1 MVASCSPRNTETD
14 TEAHLAAGFCAATGT
29 YSSSHPP
36 LAAATAASFPE
47 YLFPR
52 LLTFPLDRPAFVDA
66 TTGATLSFADL
77 RARSLKVATA
87 LSALGLRRGH
97 VALLLAPT
105 SLHFPVV
112 SLGVLALGA
121 VLSTANPLLTPH
133 ELADQARDSEP
144 FLVLTTAELAPKLSS
159 LTASPVVVLIDEL
172 LTGIDGHDTWAY
184 TSDDISRDDPALLFY
199 SSGTTGRSKGV
210 VSTHGNVIAA
220 AAFLRRVWRRGDG
233 DDDDG
238 VDVYGCVLPM
248 FHMFGFSAF
257 VLGTP
262 AIGATAV
269 LVPGRFSVD
278 RLMAAMEEHRVT
290 RLLAVPPMVV
300 QMAKVA
306 AGEPSST
313 STRRLCLREVVSS
326 GAPLQREHMARFRSC
341 FPRVNIVQ
349 CYGLTEST
357 GIVTMCDLPQLLHEH
372 GNDDGVEC
380 SNEPPTISIGRL
392 VPSTEARIVDVESRE
407 ALPPNH
413 VGELWIR
420 GPSVMQGYLRSKEAT
435 AAALVTTDAEDGGG
449 RWLRTG
455 DLCYFESGGL
465 IHVVDRIKELIKYK
479 AYQVAP
485 AELEDVLA
493 VHPDIHD
500 AAVAPYP
507 DEEAGE
513 IPVALVVKKPGSKR
527 LQAQDVLS
535 FVQSKVAP
543 YKEVRKVVFVDSIA
557 RSPSGKILRAQLKS
571 FLLACEMHG
580 AELQCTTRV

>member
-1 MVASCSPRNTETD
+1 MD
-14 TEAHLAAGFCAATGT
+14 TEAHLTAGYCAATGT
-29 YSSSHPP
+29 YSSRHPP
-36 LAAATAASFPE
+36 LTTAAAASFPD

-52 LLTFPLDRPAFVDA
+52 LLTFPPDSPAFVDA
-66 TTGATLSFADL
+66 STGATLSFPDL
-77 RARSLKVATA
+77 RTLSLKAAAA

-97 VALLLAPT
+97 VALLLAPS

-112 SLGVLALGA
+112 SLGVLSLGA
-121 VLSTANPLLTPH
+121 VLSTANPLLTPR

-144 FLVLTTAELAPKLSS
+144 FLALTTAELAPKLGS
-159 LTASPVVVLIDEL
+159 LLAASRVVLVDQL
-172 LTGIDGHDTWAY
+172 LAGLAGHDAWAAGA
-184 TSDDISRDDPALLFY
+184 SGIGRDDPALLFY

-220 AAFLRRVWRRGDG
+220 AALLQHVWRRRGGGDAE
-233 DDDDG
+233 
-238 VDVYGCVLPM
+238 DVYGCVLPM

-300 QMAKVA
+300 QMAKKLA
-306 AGEPSST
+306 AGEPSPT
-313 STRRLCLREVVSS
+313 SSARRLCLRDVVSS
-326 GAPLQREHMARFRSC
+326 GAPLQRDHMARFASC
-341 FPRVNIVQ
+341 FPRVSLVQ
-349 CYGLTEST
+349 CYGLTETT
-357 GIVTMCDLPQLLHEH
+357 GIVTMCDLSPLPH
-372 GNDDGVEC
+372 GNGNGDGVES
-380 SNEPPTISIGRL
+380 SNEPPPASISIGRL
-392 VPSTEARIVDVESRE
+392 VPSTEARIVDAESGE
-407 ALPPNH
+407 SLPPNR

-420 GPSVMQGYLRSKEAT
+420 GPTVMQGYLRRGEAT
-435 AAALVTTDAEDGGG
+435 AAALVTDGGG
-449 RWLRTG
+449 RRWLRTG
-455 DLCYFESGGL
+455 DLCSVDSRGL
-465 IHVVDRIKELIKYK
+465 VHVVDRIKELIKYK

-493 VHPDIHD
+493 AHPDIHD

-513 IPVALVVKKPGSKR
+513 IPVACVVRKPGSNQP
-527 LQAQDVLS
+527 QAQDVLS

-543 YKEVRKVVFVDSIA
+543 YKKVRRVVFVDCIP

-571 FLLACEMHG
+571 FLRTTTCEMHG
-580 AELQCTTRV
+580 AELQATTRV